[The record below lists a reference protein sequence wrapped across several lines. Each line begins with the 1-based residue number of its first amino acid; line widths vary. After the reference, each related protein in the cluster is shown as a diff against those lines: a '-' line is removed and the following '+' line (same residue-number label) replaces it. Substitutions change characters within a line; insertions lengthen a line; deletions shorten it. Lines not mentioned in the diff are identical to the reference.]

1 MMALI
6 AVGVLL
12 LSVVFW
18 GTAAWLIY
26 TDHNGPGI
34 NFCLQSAQFLALIG
48 IAAVLIANG
57 YQDGEQRTMLD
68 KTILSVRESM
78 ERKLDAIRFK

>member
-48 IAAVLIANG
+48 IAAMLIENG
-57 YQDGEQRTMLD
+57 NRDGDDTGMLNES
-68 KTILSVRESM
+68 IRSV